1 MATLNLNGTNITLPD
16 GTVFTTSYLT
26 GSNNV
31 TNNNA
36 GKSGNA
42 TLTEGGGG
50 AGNTYSG
57 TISDGTAGTTAI
69 TQTSGFVE
77 FTGTNTYS
85 GGTNLE
91 GGTIAAGDNSALG
104 TGTLA
109 MTTGTTLQA
118 DASRLTLTN
127 AVTLTGSDTVNSNG
141 DALTLSGV
149 ISGSGSLTYTDTGVG
164 MLMVSGNNTYS
175 GGTYLDSGIL
185 FADSTSALGTGA
197 VTVGDDGAT
206 LEGSVSNAIVLN
218 GSLTLDQNS
227 GVFTGVISGM
237 GGLSISGAASLDGTN
252 TYSGGTILDNTT
264 GTIDFNITSDAA
276 LGSGSFAINGTGGT
290 QQVELANNVVLSNTV
305 YLDSGTYSFM
315 VDGSATIAGDIY
327 GGALTVTT
335 GTLTLSGTNTYEG
348 GTTLRG
354 GTIAVGD
361 NSALGSGAL
370 SMGGTLEAAAS
381 RLTLTNAVTLPGS
394 DTVNNNGDALTLSGV
409 ISGSGSLTETGSGT
423 LTLSGTNTYTGGTSV
438 AGGTLL
444 IDGSTASSKVTVD
457 SGGTLGGTG
466 TAGAVTVD
474 SGGTFAPGDPSTLT
488 VAGLTLNSGATF
500 DEEIGGTAPGSGG
513 ASGYDQTVVESGGT
527 ISLGG
532 ATLDVSLVNSF
543 APSVGESF
551 TIINNE
557 TGDPVGGTFNGLTEG
572 AAFALDGD
580 YFKISYD
587 GGSNNQDVVLT
598 DIGTSPCYCPGTL
611 IRTKYGNK
619 RVEKLQIGDEAMT
632 ASGVARPIKWI
643 GRRSYGGRFVMGRKD
658 VLPVC
663 IEAGALDDNVP
674 KRDLWI
680 SPNHAMYFEETDAGG
695 VLIEAKDLINGVSIV
710 QAERVEQ
717 IEYFHVELET
727 HDVIIAEGALSET
740 FIDDDSRGMFHN
752 AHDYRSMFPGALTDP
767 AQYCAR
773 RLEGGYEIEGVRQRI
788 GLRAGLVP
796 NEETKGVGTLRG
808 YVDLVTPRLIEGWAQ
823 NTDYPEAPV
832 CLDIF
837 AGGRLIGQVMANRYR
852 KDLERAGISSG
863 HHSFAF
869 ALPDGLGFAPSD
881 TVEVSRSLD
890 QARLPLSAQARRIGI
905 STAA

>member
-91 GGTIAAGDNSALG
+91 GGTIAVANNGTLG
-104 TGTLA
+104 TGTLTVGGGDLQVESELTLSAIVLNADLAVNGGGSFGVTGVISGTGALEIAVSADLGGANTYSGNTYIDNTAGTIEVDITSDASIGSGSLIIDGTGGTQHVDLANKVILTNSVSLEAGTCVFIIDGSATIAGEIDGVGGSALMLQGGTITLSGTNTYRVGTNLQFGTVVATNNSALGSGTLA
-109 MTTGTTLQA
+109 MATSTTLEA
-118 DASRLTLTN
+118 AASTLTLAN
-127 AVTLTGSDTVNSNG
+127 AVTLTGSDTVN
-141 DALTLSGV
+141 
-149 ISGSGSLTYTDTGVG
+149 
-164 MLMVSGNNTYS
+164 NNS
-175 GGTYLDSGIL
+175 
-185 FADSTSALGTGA
+185 
-197 VTVGDDGAT
+197 
-206 LEGSVSNAIVLN
+206 
-218 GSLTLDQNS
+218 
-227 GVFTGVISGM
+227 
-237 GGLSISGAASLDGTN
+237 
-252 TYSGGTILDNTT
+252 
-264 GTIDFNITSDAA
+264 
-276 LGSGSFAINGTGGT
+276 
-290 QQVELANNVVLSNTV
+290 
-305 YLDSGTYSFM
+305 
-315 VDGSATIAGDIY
+315 
-327 GGALTVTT
+327 
-335 GTLTLSGTNTYEG
+335 
-348 GTTLRG
+348 
-354 GTIAVGD
+354 
-361 NSALGSGAL
+361 
-370 SMGGTLEAAAS
+370 
-381 RLTLTNAVTLPGS
+381 
-394 DTVNNNGDALTLSGV
+394 DALTLSGV

-466 TAGAVTVD
+466 TAGAVIVD

-500 DEEIGGTAPGSGG
+500 DEEIGGAAPGSGG
-513 ASGYDQTVVESGGT
+513 TGGYDQTVVENSGT

-557 TGDPVGGTFNGLTEG
+557 TGKGISGTFNGLAQG
-572 AAFALDGD
+572 ATFEADSTWFQ
-580 YFKISYD
+580 ISYD
-587 GGSNNQDVVLT
+587 AGASNDVTVT
-598 DIGTSPCYCPGTL
+598 DVACYCAGTL
-611 IRTKYGNK
+611 VRTPWGDK
-619 RVEKLQIGDEAMT
+619 RVEKFQIGDEVMT

-643 GRRSYGGRFVMGRKD
+643 GRRSYLGRFVMGRKD
-658 VLPVC
+658 ILPVC
-663 IEAGALDDNVP
+663 IKAGALADNVP
-674 KRDLWI
+674 RRDLLV
-680 SPNHAMYFEETDAGG
+680 SPNHAMYFHHKQGG
-695 VLIEAKDLINGVSIV
+695 VLIEAKDLVNGVSIM

-717 IEYFHVELET
+717 IEYFHIELET

-752 AHDYRSMFPGALTDP
+752 AHEYRSMFPGAVTDP

-773 RLEGGYEIEGVRQRI
+773 RLEHGYEIEGMRQRI
-788 GLRAGLVP
+788 ALRAGLVS

-823 NTDYPEAPV
+823 NTDHPEAPV

-837 AGGRLIGQVMANRYR
+837 AGGRLIGQVLANRYR
-852 KDLERAGISSG
+852 KDLELAGIGSG
-863 HHSFAF
+863 QHSFAF
-869 ALPDGLGFAPSD
+869 GLPDGLGFAPSD
-881 TVEVSRSLD
+881 AVEVSRSLD
-890 QARLPLSAQARRIGI
+890 QARLPLSAQARGISI